1 MGGERFVALGL
12 AQARSAW
19 FSELARWSTSAMI
32 PVEFVK
38 CVTVDEVRARL
49 ASGRAFSA
57 LLIDSG
63 TPGVDRDL
71 IDESRASGC
80 AVIVVDDGRHRRD
93 WTALGASA
101 VLPATLTRAELL
113 DALDAHAV
121 AISRRDVLPAADAPT
136 AGSWRGHL
144 VAVLGA
150 GGVGSSTIAIALA
163 QGLGSDVRLDG
174 LVLLADLA
182 LDADQAMLHDVGDVM
197 PGVQEL
203 VEAYRNGEPP
213 SAEVRGLT
221 FSAGERPYDLLLG
234 LRRHRDWVTVRP
246 RAFDA
251 ALDGVRRVY
260 KAVVADVD
268 PDVEGESQC
277 GSLDV
282 EDRNVFARAGTARAD
297 VTVVVGVPTAKG
309 VHRMVRIVDAL
320 LEHGIDPARIVPV
333 VNRAPR
339 SPRSRA
345 ELTAAYGEL
354 IGARMS
360 AARTIAGPV
369 FVPDRRHLDDAIE
382 NGRRLPNAVTAP
394 VTAAVQAVLGRLEL
408 RDGAAPSSPGE
419 PVAVAPGSLGSWVED
434 DVG

>member
-1 MGGERFVALGL
+1 MV
-12 AQARSAW
+12 
-19 FSELARWSTSAMI
+19 

-63 TPGVDRDL
+63 APGVDRDL
-71 IDESRASGC
+71 IDDSRACGC

-93 WTALGASA
+93 WTSLGASA
-101 VLPATLTRAELL
+101 VLPATLTRSELL
-113 DALDAHAV
+113 EALDAHAV
-121 AISRRDVLPAADAPT
+121 AISRRDVLPT
-136 AGSWRGHL
+136 ATSPSLGTWRGQL

-163 QGLGSDVRLDG
+163 QGLGSDVRLGG
-174 LVLLADLA
+174 LVLLADLG
-182 LDADQAMLHDVGDVM
+182 LDADHAMLHDVGDVM

-203 VEAYRNGEPP
+203 VEAYRNGEPS
-213 SAEVRGLT
+213 SAEVRALT

-251 ALDGVRRVY
+251 ALDGIRRVY

-268 PDVEGESQC
+268 ADLEGETQC

-282 EDRNVFARAGTARAD
+282 EERNLFARAVTAHAD
-297 VTVVVGVPTAKG
+297 VAVVVGLPTPKG
-309 VHRMVRIVDAL
+309 VHRLVRAVDAL
-320 LEHGIDPARIVPV
+320 LEHGVDAARVVPL

-339 SPRSRA
+339 SPRARA
-345 ELTAAYGEL
+345 ELTSAYAEL
-354 IGARMS
+354 VGSRTATARS
-360 AARTIAGPV
+360 IAGPV
-369 FVPDRRHLDDAIE
+369 FVPDRRHLDDIIE
-382 NGRRLPNAVTAP
+382 TGKRLPTALTAP
-394 VTAAVQAVLGRLEL
+394 VTSAVQAVLDRVDERHEL
-408 RDGAAPSSPGE
+408 VVSSHE
-419 PVAVAPGSLGSWVED
+419 PVAVAPGSLGSWIED
-434 DVG
+434 DDD